1 MNISAQRGTTDTVV
15 MPKQPI
21 TNAKRNLVPLLRTLF
36 FLKSN
41 IKNIS
46 YFCFQKNRSRNG
58 TSLSD
63 PLYPM
68 EENTQLQEEI
78 FEKGTQ

>member
-1 MNISAQRGTTDTVV
+1 MHISAQRDTTDTVV

-21 TNAKRNLVPLLRTLF
+21 THAKRNLVPLLRTLF
-36 FLKSN
+36 FLKAN

-58 TSLSD
+58 TTFSD
-63 PLYPM
+63 LLCEM
-68 EENTQLQEEI
+68 AKLTNRCKQNDRN
-78 FEKGTQ
+78 